1 MCGGVDASA
10 RRGGCPCSVN
20 GFCPRRSR
28 TRDVRSHSRPDAP
41 AYPASRHH
49 DRTVRFRE
57 PATPDSGDGAAERD
71 TRGRRWGRARVARAR
86 GSLSPARRAVAE
98 RCNDV
103 VPAVGRP
110 IRESAMTTTE
120 TITTRIP
127 ARLDRLPWSRWHW
140 MIVIGLGTVWILD
153 GLEVTVVGNVG
164 GPAVGVRQRPVD
176 HARAGHRPRGS
187 PLRGRRVHGRVVLRL
202 ADGPVRPQEA
212 VHAHA
217 GRLPAW
223 PPRSPRC
230 RRGVV
235 VLPVPVPRPA
245 SASAASTRRSTPPS
259 TS

>member
-140 MIVIGLGTVWILD
+140 MIVIGLGTSGSSTGSKSRSSATCRPGSPEPAAACRSPTSQVT
-153 GLEVTVVGNVG
+153 GLG
-164 GPAVGVRQRPVD
+164 
-176 HARAGHRPRGS
+176 GS
-187 PLRGRRVHGRVVLRL
+187 PLRGRRVRRGAVLRL
-202 ADGPVRPQEA
+202 ADRPVRPQEA
-212 VHAHA
+212 VHDHA
-217 GRLPAW
+217 GGLPAGHR
-223 PPRSPRC
+223 PDR
-230 RRGVV
+230 V
-235 VLPVPVPRPA
+235 VLRSRGGSSC
-245 SASAASTRRSTPPS
+245 SAS
-259 TS
+259 